1 MQLSSFDE
9 VLRLDQDALRQILGN
24 GPTAQRVW
32 AAWALGLRLGQA
44 FAAEAGTRVDRE
56 PDPGVRRHLAV
67 ILASAG
73 DRAAIDVL
81 AADDPC
87 EYVRA
92 SALRLILQIAPPGT
106 QSSVVS
112 RLLEVARAEPSAH
125 VRSEALRLLSPADHH
140 LPLERVAACLADP
153 AVSVRAAAA
162 DLLLELPF
170 DDRVAELLAS
180 AATTE
185 PDTDELERLWQR
197 VARLERAEL
206 VLGAVASGARGR
218 HQLLAGLDI
227 LIHAQRKLPWRSL
240 VHLADPDNAAVD
252 CRLFHLLAD
261 PTTASVPFLLS
272 RATAGL
278 RLAQPRSRE
287 ESDVRYVGHLA
298 LRALSNLG
306 HRGSAAIS
314 AHPGAT
320 ESVRWLV
327 GQLADEVEGLRGNST
342 SDDDWLSYDDWVEL
356 EVEELEAL
364 RWRLLGLLGEGP

>member
-9 VLRLDQDALRQILGN
+9 VLLLDQDALRQLLGN
-24 GPTAQRVW
+24 GPNVQRVW

-44 FAAEAGTRVDRE
+44 FTAEAGTRVDRE

-67 ILASAG
+67 ILAGAG

-81 AADDPC
+81 AAIDPC

-92 SALRLILQIAPPGT
+92 SALRLMLQVAPPGT
-106 QSSVVS
+106 QSNVVS
-112 RLLEVARAEPSAH
+112 RLLEVARTEPSAH
-125 VRSEALRLLSPADHH
+125 VRSEALLLLSPADHH
-140 LPLERVAACLADP
+140 LPVELIAACLGDP

-170 DDRVAELLAS
+170 DGRVAELLAS

-185 PDTDELERLWQR
+185 TDTDELERLWQR
-197 VARLERAEL
+197 VARLEHAEL
-206 VLGAVASGARGR
+206 VLGAVTSRARDR
-218 HQLLAGLDI
+218 HQLLVGLDI
-227 LIHAQRKLPWRSL
+227 LIHAQRKLSWRSL
-240 VHLADPDNAAVD
+240 AHLTDPDNAAVD

-261 PTTASVPFLLS
+261 PTTASIPFLLS

-278 RLAQPRSRE
+278 RLAQPSSRE
-287 ESDVRYVGHLA
+287 EAEVRFVGLLA
-298 LRALSNLG
+298 VRALSNLG

-314 AHPGAT
+314 AQPGAT

-327 GQLADEVEGLRGNST
+327 GKLSEELEDLHGISS
-342 SDDDWLSYDDWVEL
+342 SDHDWGSDDDWVEL
-356 EVEELEAL
+356 GVEELEAL
-364 RWRLLGLLGEGP
+364 RCRLLGLLREGA